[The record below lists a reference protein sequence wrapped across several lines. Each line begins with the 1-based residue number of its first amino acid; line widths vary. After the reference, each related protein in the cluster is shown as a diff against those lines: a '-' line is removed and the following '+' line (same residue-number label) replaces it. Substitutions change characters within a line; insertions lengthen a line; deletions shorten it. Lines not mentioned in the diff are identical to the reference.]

1 VVQEEDK
8 DIDEEEEEE
17 EEEVMELQY
26 SGALLDACEMYKRN
40 INDVLNFQDFTL
52 VSEKS

>member
-1 VVQEEDK
+1 VVVQEEDK
-8 DIDEEEEEE
+8 DIDDEEE

-26 SGALLDACEMYKRN
+26 SGALLDACDEYKRN